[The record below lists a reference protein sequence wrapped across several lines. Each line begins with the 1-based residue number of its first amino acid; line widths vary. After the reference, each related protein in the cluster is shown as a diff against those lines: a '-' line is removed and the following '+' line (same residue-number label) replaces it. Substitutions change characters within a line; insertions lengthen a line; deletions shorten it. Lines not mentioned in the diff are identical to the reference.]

1 MGQLFRDSVIIVLST
16 PCTMGTIAALLLNAV
31 IPSETEDPAEEAV
44 HSDPLV
50 PLNDEERL
58 ESEAVL
64 LAAAPPPA
72 PADRRKSV

>member
-1 MGQLFRDSVIIVLST
+1 
-16 PCTMGTIAALLLNAV
+16 MGTIVALILNS
-31 IPSETEDPAEEAV
+31 ILPSEVPDPEDEII

-64 LAAAPPPA
+64 AAEAPQV
-72 PADRRKSV
+72 ADRRKSV